1 MLPTVQVPPFP
12 ADQEWV
18 HEINGQQMAT
28 YLDWMSSCCVISIT
42 DLPALSLPVGTTPEG
57 LPVGLQIVG
66 PPKGDLQ
73 VLKLAHALEQD
84 LGLDLI
90 PPGIFG

>member
-1 MLPTVQVPPFP
+1 MLPTVQVLPFP

-18 HEINGQQMAT
+18 HEINGQQMQT
-28 YLDWMSSCCVISIT
+28 YLDWMSSCCVVSIT
-42 DLPALSLPVGTTPEG
+42 DLPALSLPVGLSAEG

-66 PPKGDLQ
+66 PPKSDLA

-84 LGLDLI
+84 LALNLS
-90 PPGIFG
+90 PQA